1 MQTYPSSNRFYSF
14 FFGVFRSNRLERLRN
29 YMIVMF
35 MKSDF
40 FLPFT
45 QKQLSYFCTNAT
57 KILFK
62 VALKNFFVKYF
73 FKKTAG
79 GTQWTVTSVVCCPFC
94 PSGPLK
100 RLKMP
105 SHKYPAF
112 FEKEIL
118 LRSRLR
124 RTRGARGEAIY
135 RSRRFGFFSREK
147 KFSLSPDSHP
157 PYQKTDQIS
166 SLPTMSVMDL
176 YP

>member
-1 MQTYPSSNRFYSF
+1 
-14 FFGVFRSNRLERLRN
+14 
-29 YMIVMF
+29 MIVTF

-45 QKQLSYFCTNAT
+45 QKQLSYFCTDAT
-57 KILFK
+57 KTLFK
-62 VALKNFFVKYF
+62 IALKIFLSSTFS
-73 FKKTAG
+73 KKTAG
-79 GTQWTVTSVVCCPFC
+79 GTKWTVTSAVCCPFC

-105 SHKYPAF
+105 SDKYPAF

-124 RTRGARGEAIY
+124 RTRGGLGERQYTEADV
-135 RSRRFGFFSREK
+135 SAFSCEK

-157 PYQKTDQIS
+157 PYQKPDQIS

>member
-45 QKQLSYFCTNAT
+45 QKQLSYFCTDAT

-62 VALKNFFVKYF
+62 IALKNFFVKYL
-73 FKKTAG
+73 FKKNG
-79 GTQWTVTSVVCCPFC
+79 RGDKMDCDF
-94 PSGPLK
+94 SGL
-100 RLKMP
+100 L
-105 SHKYPAF
+105 S
-112 FEKEIL
+112 IL
-118 LRSRLR
+118 SISSI
-124 RTRGARGEAIY
+124 EAPENAL
-135 RSRRFGFFSREK
+135 F
-147 KFSLSPDSHP
+147 PDSHP
-157 PYQKTDQIS
+157 PYPKPDQIS